1 MDQAV
6 TNLSTTAPV
15 TTKFSLSSFLDGLLK
30 RLFDLCAS
38 LLGLLLLA
46 LPFTLLAALIRRESP
61 GPVFYRGLRL
71 GRGGR
76 LFRMLKFR
84 SMYECPQS
92 YQGPPVTAEADPRV
106 TPLGRWLRLT
116 KLNELPQLWNVLIG
130 QMSLVGPRPE
140 DPAIVAHWPEDLRGE
155 ILSVRPG
162 ITSPAS
168 VLYRREE
175 SLLNHGSQA
184 EDPGA
189 CLRDE
194 GPGACLRG
202 SGGSVMDDYFA
213 GIMPDKL
220 RLDRLYVHNRSFL
233 GDLDLVFLTLIALL
247 PRLKHFSIPEST
259 LHWGPLSRFIS
270 RYFSWFLIDN
280 FVTFTAVGITGLLWR
295 LSGPLDIGLDAAIG
309 LALAI
314 SLCFSLVNACL
325 GLGSISWRQAR
336 PACAFDLAL
345 SSGLT
350 TLLLLLLD
358 YIWYLYFRPLMPPG
372 MLLVTGLLAFLGF
385 LTVRYRDRLLT
396 GLASRWLHY
405 RRPLSTIG
413 EPLLI
418 VGAGEGGQ
426 LAVWLLRKCHVARSF
441 AIVGMLDDDPRKQGL
456 KVEGCT
462 VLGATRLIPELV
474 AKKDV
479 GLILYAI
486 SNIDAK
492 ERERI
497 LALCRQTSARL
508 VLIPDLLQDLRR
520 QLFAQPEE
528 STHEETLA

>member
-1 MDQAV
+1 MKMDQAV
-6 TNLSTTAPV
+6 TNISTTAPV
-15 TTKFSLSSFLDGLLK
+15 TSKFSLSSFLDGLLK
-30 RLFDLCAS
+30 RAFDFCVS

-46 LPFTLLAALIRRESP
+46 PLFALLATLIRRESS
-61 GPVFYRGLRL
+61 GPVFYRGLRA
-71 GRGGR
+71 GKGGR
-76 LFRMLKFR
+76 HFRMLKFR

-92 YQGPPVTAEADPRV
+92 YQGPPVTAEDDPRV

-116 KLNELPQLWNVLIG
+116 KLNELPQLWNVLRG
-130 QMSLVGPRPE
+130 EMSLVGPRPE
-140 DPAIVAHWPEDLRGE
+140 DPEIVSKWPEDLRCE

-168 VLYRREE
+168 VLYRQEE
-175 SLLNHGSQA
+175 KLLN
-184 EDPGA
+184 PGN
-189 CLRDE
+189 RDN
-194 GPGACLRG
+194 
-202 SGGSVMDDYFA
+202 GGSVMDDYLA

-220 RLDRLYVHNRSFL
+220 RLDRLYVHNHSFL
-233 GDLDLVFLTLIALL
+233 CDLDLVFLTLIALL
-247 PRLKHFSIPEST
+247 PRLKQFPIPEGT
-259 LHWGPLSRFIS
+259 LQWGPLSRFAS
-270 RYFSWFLIDN
+270 RYFSWFIIDN
-280 FVTFTAVGITGLLWR
+280 LVAFTAVAITGLLWR
-295 LSGPLDIGLDAAIG
+295 LSGPLDIGLEAAIG

-314 SLCFSLVNACL
+314 ALCFSLVNACL
-325 GLGSISWRQAR
+325 GLGSISWRQAP

-358 YIWYLYFRPLMPPG
+358 FIWSFFSRRPMLLPG

-405 RRPLSTIG
+405 RRPVSTIG
-413 EPLLI
+413 ERLLI
-418 VGAGEGGQ
+418 VGAGEDGQ
-426 LAVWLLRKCHVARSF
+426 LAVWLLHKSHVSRPFS
-441 AIVGMLDDDPRKQGL
+441 IVGMVDDNPRRQGL

-462 VLGATRLIPELV
+462 VLGTTRQIPDLV

-479 GLILYAI
+479 GLILFAI
-486 SNIDAK
+486 SDINAK

-497 LALCRQTSARL
+497 LALCHQTPARL
-508 VLIPDLLQDLRR
+508 VIIPDLLQSLRR

-528 STHEETLA
+528 SIHEETLA

>member
-6 TNLSTTAPV
+6 TNISTTTPV
-15 TTKFSLSSFLDGLLK
+15 TTKFSLSSFLDGMLK
-30 RLFDLCAS
+30 RGFDLCAS
-38 LLGLLLLA
+38 ALGLILLS
-46 LPFTLLAALIRRESP
+46 PVFGLLSFLIKRDSP
-61 GPVFYRGLRL
+61 GPLFYRGLRL

-76 LFRMLKFR
+76 DFRMLKFR

-92 YQGPPVTAEADPRV
+92 YQGSPVTAEDDPRV

-116 KLNELPQLWNVLIG
+116 KLNELPQLWNVLKG
-130 QMSLVGPRPE
+130 EMSLVGPRPE
-140 DPAIVAHWPEDLRGE
+140 DPAIVAHWPEDLRRE

-175 SLLNHGSQA
+175 KILNH
-184 EDPGA
+184 
-189 CLRDE
+189 
-194 GPGACLRG
+194 
-202 SGGSVMDDYFA
+202 GSVMDDYFA

-220 RLDRLYVHNRSFL
+220 RLDRLYIHNHSFL
-233 GDLDLVFLTLIALL
+233 GDLDLVFMTLIALL
-247 PRLKHFSIPEST
+247 PRLKHFSIPEGT
-259 LHWGPLSRFIS
+259 LHWGPLSRFVS
-270 RYFSWFLIDN
+270 RYFSWFIIDN
-280 FVTFTAVGITGLLWR
+280 LVAFTAVGITGLLWR
-295 LSGPLDIGLDAAIG
+295 LSGPLDIGLDAAVG

-314 SLCFSLVNACL
+314 ALCFSLVNACL

-336 PACAFDLAL
+336 PAYALDLAL

-358 YIWYLYFRPLMPPG
+358 YIWSLYFRPLVPHG

-385 LTVRYRDRLLT
+385 LAVRYRDRLLT

-413 EPLLI
+413 ERLLI

-426 LAVWLLRKCHVARSF
+426 LAVWLLHKCHVSRSF
-441 AIVGMLDDDPRKQGL
+441 AIIGMLDDDPRKQGL

-462 VLGATRLIPELV
+462 VLGTTRQIPELV

-486 SNIDAK
+486 SNINAK

-497 LALCRQTSARL
+497 LDLCRQTTARL
-508 VLIPDLLQDLRR
+508 VIIPDLLQNLRR
-520 QLFAQPEE
+520 QLFAQPDESINE

>member
-6 TNLSTTAPV
+6 TNISTTAPV
-15 TTKFSLSSFLDGLLK
+15 TTKFSLSSFLGGLLK
-30 RLFDLCAS
+30 RLFDLCTS
-38 LLGLLLLA
+38 FLGLLLLA
-46 LPFTLLAALIRRESP
+46 LPFTLLAALIRRESA
-61 GPVFYRGLRL
+61 GPVFYRGLRA

-76 LFRMLKFR
+76 HFRMLKFR

-92 YQGPPVTAEADPRV
+92 YQGPPVTAEDDPRV
-106 TPLGRWLRLT
+106 TPLGKWLRLT

-140 DPAIVAHWPEDLRGE
+140 DPAIVAHWPEDLRCE

-168 VLYRREE
+168 VLYRQEE
-175 SLLNHGSQA
+175 KLLNGN
-184 EDPGA
+184 
-189 CLRDE
+189 
-194 GPGACLRG
+194 
-202 SGGSVMDDYFA
+202 GGSVMDDYFA

-220 RLDRLYVHNRSFL
+220 RLDRLYVHNHSFL
-233 GDLDLVFLTLIALL
+233 GDLDLIFMTLIGLL

-259 LHWGPLSRFIS
+259 LHWGPLSRFTS

-280 FVTFTAVGITGLLWR
+280 FVTFAAVGITGLLWR

-336 PACAFDLAL
+336 PAYALDLAL

-413 EPLLI
+413 ERLLI